1 MTDYIAVAGAQAA
14 LDALLALLD
23 DTGAAT
29 IEIYDDGASGASV
42 PALTDAIS
50 TETLLG
56 TLTMTAPGA
65 GVGGTGAFL
74 GAVDANPNA
83 TATAGPITGDAAADA
98 SGSAVFFRAISGL
111 GVVVLQGAVGLTG
124 SVGGE
129 WLLLTSSDDG
139 NGFPV
144 ITAGQPITVS
154 SFVVTQPE
162 SG

>member
-1 MTDYIAVAGAQAA
+1 MTQYIAVAGAQAM

-29 IEIYDDGASGASV
+29 IKIYDDNASGAAV
-42 PALTDAIS
+42 PPLTTAIS

-65 GVGGTGAFL
+65 GPGGTGAFL
-74 GAVDANPNA
+74 AAVDANPNA
-83 TATAGPITGDAAADA
+83 TATANPITGDTAADA
-98 SGSAVFFRAISGL
+98 TGSGVFFRAASGL
-111 GVVVLQGAVGLTG
+111 GVDVIQGAVGLTG
-124 SVGGE
+124 SVDGE
-129 WLLLTSSDDG
+129 WLLITSTDDG
-139 NGFPV
+139 SGFPE

-154 SFVVTQPE
+154 SLVVTQPE